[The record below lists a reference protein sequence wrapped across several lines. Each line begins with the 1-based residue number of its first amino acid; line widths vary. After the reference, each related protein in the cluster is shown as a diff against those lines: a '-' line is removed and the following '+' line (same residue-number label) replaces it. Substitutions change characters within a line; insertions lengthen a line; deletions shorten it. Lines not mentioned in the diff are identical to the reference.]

1 MKMPTPARKAI
12 QAISKSGL
20 AISIMEKFHSKP
32 MGDDNVH
39 MIILE
44 HLRQINERVSG
55 VESNTSLLFA
65 ESKSDTDLQNAI
77 HNLNNKID
85 TVLNQVNYTNHN
97 LYLHL
102 AEAVRKRD
110 LYYRDIMLA
119 VNKVAE
125 IYPSAHIDFHSDVPV
140 AADTD
145 DHKFPWGAGHDNT
158 RLPRLVL
165 AAERMFERD
174 LTFLDLGCSGGG
186 LVLDFILR
194 GHRAYGIEGSNHPQ
208 QALRAE
214 WRVLPNNLMTGDIT
228 KPFYLNEKSG
238 EPVLCDVISMWEV
251 LEHIAED
258 DLPQLFENVKR
269 HLKPDG
275 VFVGSVCHVPDDHPN
290 GAQYHR
296 TVRPMDW
303 WIERFSEYKLPI
315 TSKHNFQFADFARG
329 TSNGPLDGNYMDD
342 PGVGSHFVA
351 RRSAD

>member
-1 MKMPTPARKAI
+1 MKMPTAARKAI
-12 QAISKSGL
+12 KAISKSSL
-20 AISIMEKFHSKP
+20 AVTIVKKFSP
-32 MGDDNVH
+32 GRMDNNGVNK
-39 MIILE
+39 IILE
-44 HLRQINERVSG
+44 ELRQINERILA
-55 VESNTSLLFA
+55 VEGMTNVLA
-65 ESKSDTDLQNAI
+65 AGHKPDLSFQDAI
-77 HNLNNKID
+77 HNLNAKID
-85 TVLNQVNYTNHN
+85 SVLHQVNYTNHN

-110 LYYRDIMLA
+110 LYYRDIMIA
-119 VNKVAE
+119 VNKVSE
-125 IYPSAHIDFHSDVPV
+125 IYPRAHINFHSDVPV

-145 DHKFPWGAGHDNT
+145 DHKFPWGASHDNT

-186 LVLDFILR
+186 LVLDFVLR

-238 EPVLCDVISMWEV
+238 EPILCDVISMWEV

-275 VFVGSVCHVPDDHPN
+275 VFIGSVCHVPDDHPN
-290 GAQYHR
+290 GARYHR

-303 WIERFSEYKLPI
+303 WLERFSEYGLPM
-315 TSKHNFQFADFARG
+315 TSNHNFQFADFARG
-329 TSNGPLDGNYMDD
+329 TSNGPLDGNYMDN

-351 RRSAD
+351 RRSTE